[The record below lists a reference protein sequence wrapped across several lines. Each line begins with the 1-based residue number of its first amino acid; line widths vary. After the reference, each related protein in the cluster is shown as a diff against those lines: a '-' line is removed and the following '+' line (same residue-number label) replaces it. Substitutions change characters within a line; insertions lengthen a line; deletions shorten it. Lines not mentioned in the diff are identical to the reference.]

1 MNKRTTT
8 SQEVLA
14 PRAPTSGYSS
24 LVIRYGAEDLE
35 VRLEILAQVHYRSD
49 VATAVA
55 IVRCRPHGD
64 DVFVFEV
71 VLDLLAPNG

>member
-1 MNKRTTT
+1 MNKRTTIL
-8 SQEVLA
+8 QEVLA

-24 LVIRYGAEDLE
+24 LVIRYSTEDLE
-35 VRLEILAQVHYRSD
+35 VRLEILAQVHYGSD

-55 IVRCRPHGD
+55 VVWCRPDGD

-71 VLDLLAPNG
+71 ILDLSAPTG